1 MAVRFDLEHE
11 MGEPEGLHGLPEAL
25 RRPVGH
31 LVEDPAH
38 LQELRP
44 AGFVRLLLRRPEG
57 EVGVPPGEGAHRVHH
72 DDDRAV
78 EIALVD
84 IAVVGQVERGE
95 LFLRA
100 ALIVPEAR
108 PQHVAVIDRAV
119 RVARGDVALRLDD
132 AEVIV
137 EPRVGREGRET
148 PVEHRVVLPEGRDL
162 PQLPLILLRDVKDV
176 AVPALELVELVDHP
190 RHRVLGED
198 RRAAVARRLVSG
210 DQRLRLDEDRHA
222 RKHLAQHGRAL
233 EGERL
238 VLPLAVDA
246 GGDHRALDTDL
257 RLRVQQLLAEGRHA
271 RGKLSKITHIGFSFQ

>member
-44 AGFVRLLLRRPEG
+44 AGFVRLLLRRLEG

-78 EIALVD
+78 EITLVD

-137 EPRVGREGRET
+137 EPRVGREGREA

-176 AVPALELVELVDHP
+176 AVPRSNSSSSSITHDIAYSGKIGAL
-190 RHRVLGED
+190 
-198 RRAAVARRLVSG
+198 RLLDAWFPAISVCGSMKI
-210 DQRLRLDEDRHA
+210 DMPASTSRSMIARLRASGWSCRS
-222 RKHLAQHGRAL
+222 R
-233 EGERL
+233 
-238 VLPLAVDA
+238 
-246 GGDHRALDTDL
+246 
-257 RLRVQQLLAEGRHA
+257 
-271 RGKLSKITHIGFSFQ
+271 